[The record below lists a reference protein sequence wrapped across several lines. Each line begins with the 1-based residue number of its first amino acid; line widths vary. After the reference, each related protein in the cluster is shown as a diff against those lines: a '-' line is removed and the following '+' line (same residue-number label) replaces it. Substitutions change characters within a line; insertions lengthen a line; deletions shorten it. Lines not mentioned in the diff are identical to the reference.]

1 MSQPTQTCQ
10 LCGRAEPVVPD
21 GLGRLAWIPVG
32 LAPLL
37 PYRGPCAFCGCGDAR
52 HRDVDAWADR
62 IKAGDDPD
70 TVAFDFG
77 VPAEWVTVAALASGW
92 RQTDPTRGKGRS

>member
-1 MSQPTQTCQ
+1 MTI
-10 LCGRAEPVVPD
+10 RDA
-21 GLGRLAWIPVG
+21 
-32 LAPLL
+32 L

-92 RQTDPTRGKGRS
+92 RQTDPTRGKGSS